1 MTRVSRI
8 RSLVAL
14 AVVALVSTSGGCCC
28 YHSCE
33 GPNWHGGCND
43 GAAIALGAIAG
54 AVIVDGLLR
63 CGSHCH

>member
-8 RSLVAL
+8 RSLVTL
-14 AVVALVSTSGGCCC
+14 AAVALVSTSGGCCC

-33 GPNWHGGCND
+33 GPHWGGCGD
-43 GAAIALGAIAG
+43 GAALAFGAIAG
-54 AVIVDGLLR
+54 AVIVDGLLH